1 MKNNRICK
9 LAEAIY
15 DSEKAELFCRKLELL
30 LSEYPPEKIKK
41 TPEKLS
47 GKDVLLIV
55 YGDQISQNN
64 EKPLITT
71 AKIIQKYTDG
81 LINGLHILPF
91 FPSSSDDGFAVCD
104 YKKIAP
110 EIGEWADLEMVCHNF
125 RVMFD
130 AVLNHVSA
138 SHEWVIES
146 LKGNPDFADFCIE
159 TIPSKELEMVV
170 RPRTLPLLTEFHHA
184 KKGTVKLWTTFS
196 PDQVDLNFNNPELL
210 LKIIDVLLYYVEKG
224 ARFIRLDA
232 VAFLWKEI
240 GTECIHH
247 PKTHAIIKLIRS
259 IFDQYCPQVKLISE
273 TNVPHQENI
282 SYFGQGDEAHL
293 VYQFALPPLIAHAI
307 SKTDAQYLFNWAEQL
322 KIPENGCHFFNFTA
336 SHDGIGLRP
345 IQNILPAAEID
356 FLTERAVKHG
366 GFISCRTDPLK
377 GESPYEINIS
387 YIDLL
392 SHPEDNEEN
401 IIKRFLLSQAI
412 ALALPGLPGIYF
424 HSLFGS
430 RSWPEGVKK
439 TGAKRTI
446 NRQKLEA
453 DQLETELQN
462 PRSFRAKLLKDYLH
476 ILRIRLT
483 EEAFSPDASF
493 TPFILHPACFS
504 FQRSQNQN
512 NVFCLHNLSTET
524 IHLNLNHI
532 NHENKALNSETFLQ
546 NLLLPETIHPDSIIL
561 GPLQFKWLSSNRYA
575 QK

>member
-9 LAEAIY
+9 LAKAVY
-15 DSEKAELFCRKLELL
+15 DSEKAELFCRKLQLL

-47 GKDVLLIV
+47 EKDVLLIV
-55 YGDQISQNN
+55 YGDQINQNN

-71 AKIIQKYTDG
+71 AKIIQKYADG

-104 YKKIAP
+104 YREITP
-110 EIGEWADLEMVCHNF
+110 EIGEWADLEAVCHNF
-125 RVMFD
+125 KVMFD

-138 SHEWVIES
+138 SHEWVREY
-146 LKGNPDFADFCIE
+146 LKGNPKFADFCIE

-232 VAFLWKEI
+232 VAFLWKEV

-282 SYFGQGDEAHL
+282 RYFGQGDEAHL
-293 VYQFALPPLIAHAI
+293 VYQFALPPLIAHAL
-307 SKTDAQYLFNWAEQL
+307 SKADSQYLFNWAEQL
-322 KIPENGCHFFNFTA
+322 KIPENDCHFFNFTA

-345 IQNILPAAEID
+345 VQDILPAAEID
-356 FLTERAVKHG
+356 FLTERAVEHG
-366 GFISCRTDPLK
+366 GFVSCRTDPIK

-412 ALALPGLPGIYF
+412 TLALPGLPGIYF

-453 DQLETELQN
+453 DQLEAELQN
-462 PRSFRAKLLKDYLH
+462 PGSFRTKILKSYLH

-483 EEAFSPDASF
+483 EAAFSPDASF
-493 TPFILHPACFS
+493 IPFLLHPTCFS
-504 FQRSQNQN
+504 FQRGQNQN
-512 NVFCLHNLSTET
+512 TVFCLHNLSTKA
-524 IHLNLNHI
+524 IHLDLSHI
-532 NHENKALNSETFLQ
+532 NHENKVLSKKTLLQ
-546 NLLLPETIHPDSIIL
+546 NLLLPETAYTDSIIL
-561 GPLQFKWLSSNRYA
+561 EPLQFKWLSRKRSTL
-575 QK
+575 